1 MLHAQVDRLC
11 HPCPLDSHGA
21 MGRRYRA
28 YAYILWI
35 INGDKR
41 SHLDC
46 LRRLSDK
53 MAARGSR
60 REDGGGAGRGI
71 GNGVKVAGG
80 AEGGEESG
88 MTAGEIMKLLAAI
101 DCNSIAYD
109 AQRCAVFARG
119 SKVSFYGVGISRAA
133 YFSSSSA

>member
-35 INGDKR
+35 INADKR

-60 REDGGGAGRGI
+60 RDVGGGWWRGGEEGVKDGGGE
-71 GNGVKVAGG
+71 
-80 AEGGEESG
+80 EGGEELG
-88 MTAGEIMKLLAAI
+88 MSAGEIMKLLAAI

-119 SKVSFYGVGISRAA
+119 SKVSMCVCLRIHTRT
-133 YFSSSSA
+133 